1 MSNSSIKGRTI
12 ASRRILQ
19 TREGLAASLSTFRSN
34 YAMQLYIHM
43 YSWRA
48 DTPAK
53 KEKETLKGLD
63 GVFTV
68 LQRRIVV
75 GGIGCSPRSRH
86 LYVYVCV
93 EQLLEWMHGVQSAAE
108 VCCNKSNAG
117 VKYPLKL
124 WRVGG
129 NGGG

>member
-1 MSNSSIKGRTI
+1 
-12 ASRRILQ
+12 
-19 TREGLAASLSTFRSN
+19 
-34 YAMQLYIHM
+34 M

-53 KEKETLKGLD
+53 KEKETPEGV
-63 GVFTV
+63 GWGVHGVATSNSGGRSRVFTPF
-68 LQRRIVV
+68 
-75 GGIGCSPRSRH
+75 SPPLALWR
-86 LYVYVCV
+86 VYVCV

-117 VKYPLKL
+117 VKYQLKL

-129 NGGG
+129 NRGGWDAGKERSGVVDLDRGKIIRWEFMAIVVEEMIG